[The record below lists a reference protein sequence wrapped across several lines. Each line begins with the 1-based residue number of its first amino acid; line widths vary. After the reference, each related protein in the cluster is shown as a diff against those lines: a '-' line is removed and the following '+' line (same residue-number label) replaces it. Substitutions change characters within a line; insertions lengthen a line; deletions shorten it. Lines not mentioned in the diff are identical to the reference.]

1 MLDIDSL
8 DAYYDKSHV
17 VTDLSLSI
25 DDGEAMAILGRNGAG
40 KTTTIHSIMGTG
52 GVRTTGDITFDGSPL
67 AGLTPESRAGLGIGW
82 IPEGRRIF
90 PNLTVKENL
99 RMGAIR
105 ARDDSVTFEEI
116 YDIFPRLSDRTD
128 QLGGTMSGGEQ
139 QMLAIARTLLTDPDL
154 LLIDEPFEG
163 LMPSLVD
170 QLVDVLSE
178 LVDRGFSILLVE
190 QKPEET
196 LSIAD
201 KACILDAGKIVYK
214 GTPDELQ
221 DQDALLE
228 RHIGIA

>member
-1 MLDIDSL
+1 
-8 DAYYDKSHV
+8 
-17 VTDLSLSI
+17 
-25 DDGEAMAILGRNGAG
+25 
-40 KTTTIHSIMGTG
+40 
-52 GVRTTGDITFDGSPL
+52 
-67 AGLTPESRAGLGIGW
+67 
-82 IPEGRRIF
+82 
-90 PNLTVKENL
+90 
-99 RMGAIR
+99 MGAIR
-105 ARDDSVTFEEI
+105 ARDDSVTFKEI

-139 QMLAIARTLLTDPDL
+139 QMLAIARTLLTGPDL

-221 DQDALLE
+221 DRDALLE